1 MNRQVIDIRTSAG
14 VGDISNEILRRWS
27 DKGYDQAVKEG
38 NYDRSR
44 ERLNFEIAKGGKVV
58 PVDKDRPLDKRMA
71 EMLASRGIKDPYEV
85 HQPLPIDEVLNI
97 MDSDAYMRI
106 LYYTHPNPKAIKTKF
121 GQRACTYFMPEEQRN
136 IKMNF
141 STDEKGLVKSIL
153 VTVYGSIDIMY
164 QVLSPN
170 VWARRTICSP

>member
-1 MNRQVIDIRTSAG
+1 MLEEAIYKFKVSGPTIMPSLFDNFF
-14 VGDISNEILRRWS
+14 L
-27 DKGYDQAVKEG
+27 KET
-38 NYDRSR
+38 
-44 ERLNFEIAKGGKVV
+44 EA
-58 PVDKDRPLDKRMA
+58 
-71 EMLASRGIKDPYEV
+71 YEV

-164 QVLSPN
+164 PDLLNDLRLNTNGSRNAVAKL
-170 VWARRTICSP
+170 R

>member
-1 MNRQVIDIRTSAG
+1 MQDTMLEEAIYKFKVSGPTIMPSLL
-14 VGDISNEILRRWS
+14 SNFFLKETEAYNGYAILT
-27 DKGYDQAVKEG
+27 
-38 NYDRSR
+38 
-44 ERLNFEIAKGGKVV
+44 
-58 PVDKDRPLDKRMA
+58 
-71 EMLASRGIKDPYEV
+71 YEV
-85 HQPLPIDEVLNI
+85 HTPLPIDEVLNI

-141 STDEKGLVKSIL
+141 STDEKGLVNTIL

-164 QVLSPN
+164 PDLLNDLRLNTNGSMLVKE
-170 VWARRTICSP
+170 RRSEAEVMNDFNNNP